1 MAFLNGTVKIHIEF
15 VTSSGSHA
23 DASNIQLRVLTTD
36 GILVETIS
44 ITDTDKIDVGVYEKN
59 YTLPIGYTEVIGE
72 VSGLVGD
79 TLVVGTVEIDS
90 MSSDFDIATYLKE
103 MKSALQIAVDDTS
116 KDGYLTTIIPFL
128 VNYIQTKCK
137 QDFLNTAGQLELP
150 KGLKLAMAQMI
161 QIELRGVG
169 IESQSFEDFDIKFT
183 DNYPDTVMQVLDA
196 YTNRSISFV

>member
-137 QDFLNTAGQLELP
+137 QDFLNTAGQLEQP
-150 KGLKLAMAQMI
+150 RWLKLQMH
-161 QIELRGVG
+161 
-169 IESQSFEDFDIKFT
+169 K
-183 DNYPDTVMQVLDA
+183 
-196 YTNRSISFV
+196 